1 MAAQH
6 QNFNLQMQPQAVNKY
21 NVSIYKVAPQHQAV
35 PGSDLSL
42 SKVNY
47 QNILVSRDLDPDLYP
62 AQVIDWV
69 FDETSNLDPHTSWL
83 QTQTRLATPLSCD
96 LETKITKPTSR
107 KIYVSSDLGPDISSG
122 LDSGGLIAWVFR
134 GPFLLNSSFHDFE
147 KVDKGRKNE
156 QSTVAMYVGIS
167 KLYII

>member
-62 AQVIDWV
+62 AQVID
-69 FDETSNLDPHTSWL
+69 
-83 QTQTRLATPLSCD
+83 
-96 LETKITKPTSR
+96 
-107 KIYVSSDLGPDISSG
+107 
-122 LDSGGLIAWVFR
+122 
-134 GPFLLNSSFHDFE
+134 
-147 KVDKGRKNE
+147 
-156 QSTVAMYVGIS
+156 
-167 KLYII
+167 